1 MIGCE
6 EVLLYA
12 QGELNGEEKTRFE
25 EHLSSC
31 PGCQKELA
39 FLKRMDEA
47 LVPPS
52 APQSV
57 VDGVFAKTTRKK
69 TFFAG
74 LHWKPALAAT
84 AMLGLGLCMFLA
96 GLQPDKAAF
105 DAREVIAY
113 MSENLDAEYLSFAE
127 DLSAWE
133 EEF

>member
-1 MIGCE
+1 MKGCE
-6 EVLLYA
+6 AILLYA
-12 QGELNGEEKTRFE
+12 QGELSGIDKAQFE
-25 EHLSSC
+25 EHLASC
-31 PGCQKELA
+31 PACQKELR

-47 LVPPS
+47 LLPPA

-57 VDGVFAKTTRKK
+57 VDGIFTKTTRKK

-74 LHWKPALAAT
+74 LSWKPALAAT
-84 AMLGLGLCMFLA
+84 AMLGLGMFIFWV

-133 EEF
+133 ADF